1 VFELVDDFAAS
12 FDEVHAIGRRERVEL
27 LESFVF

>member
-1 VFELVDDFAAS
+1 MLVDDFAAS